1 MSLLCHLERSRG
13 SSAGVVAPL
22 SSRAQPFTC
31 HLEHSRLLVISS
43 AVERS
48 AHRTV
53 CNINRS
59 LDYAC
64 GAPSA
69 SLGMTLLEM
78 TTVRHRNAPV
88 IVQSIPPVRQNGCS
102 ARHQGRRRREFTPV
116 NDRASVPPAT
126 PQCARYHAPGYTA
139 TGALIAGQ
147 GSYPSTAKSSYS
159 NAKISFL
166 SGLIIIFGRG
176 RGSRESWRATWSK

>member
-22 SSRAQPFTC
+22 SSRAQSRTC
-31 HLEHSRLLVISS
+31 HLEHSRLLVISSTVAYLSSRAQSLTCHLERSRLLVISS

-53 CNINRS
+53 CNIDRS

-78 TTVRHRNAPV
+78 TTVRHHNAPV
-88 IVQSIPPVRQNGCS
+88 IVHVIPPVRQNGCS
-102 ARHQGRRRREFTPV
+102 ARHQGRRRREFTP
-116 NDRASVPPAT
+116 R
-126 PQCARYHAPGYTA
+126 
-139 TGALIAGQ
+139 
-147 GSYPSTAKSSYS
+147 K
-159 NAKISFL
+159 
-166 SGLIIIFGRG
+166 
-176 RGSRESWRATWSK
+176 